1 MVPNHSIRI
10 FDGATA
16 IVTGGAS
23 GIGRALAQELAK
35 QGCEVVLADLQVAL
49 AEEVASEICASGGKA
64 KAIKIDVSDFPAMEQ
79 FVRETVRRTGRL
91 NYLFNNAG
99 IAMVGLSNVWVS
111 KIGIELLMSIS
122 GV

>member
-91 NYLFNNAG
+91 NYLLTMRELPWLA
-99 IAMVGLSNVWVS
+99 LSNVWVS